1 MSLLDLLQSSTS
13 KYADLAKIIVPSLD
27 EAKKRIGEIDASPGE
42 VWGDRSTSVSLTKE
56 RTRLVE
62 LVEKMGRWSKGI
74 TDDIEMVE
82 AFGEEAVIGELL
94 GAAEKRMKEMEG
106 FEVLCLFKGENDHC
120 AALMTITSGAGGDEA
135 KNWCQMLLRMYL
147 RYCANA
153 GYTVELLDEKV
164 SDTNSD
170 MCLDNASIRISGG
183 DDLAYGWFKNESG
196 VMRLIRQ
203 SPFSSGGARHTSF
216 AAVSV
221 LPDIEDSVST
231 DVVENDLEITTMRG
245 SGSGGQS
252 INKIESAV
260 RIRHIP
266 TGIVINSRAESSQHQ
281 NRRAAMKMLKAK
293 LYDLEVQK
301 KNAERDRLADGQ
313 SVVAFGSQIRTWTLS
328 PFQLCK
334 DHRSEWETSQAE
346 KVLEGDIRG
355 MLEASLR
362 VM

>member
-1 MSLLDLLQSSTS
+1 MILLALLQSSTS

-221 LPDIEDSVST
+221 LPDIEDSIDIRIDEKDIECT
-231 DVVENDLEITTMRG
+231 AQTR
-245 SGSGGQS
+245 SGPGGQNTNR
-252 INKIESAV
+252 IKSAV
-260 RIRHIP
+260 RLIHTPTDIRILVSSERDFHR
-266 TGIVINSRAESSQHQ
+266 NRAT
-281 NRRAAMKMLKAK
+281 AMKMLKAK

-301 KNAERDRLADGQ
+301 KNAEKDRLVENQ
-313 SVVAFGSQIRTWTLS
+313 SAVAFGSQIRTWTLS

-334 DHRSEWETSQAE
+334 DHRNEWETSQAE

-355 MLEASLR
+355 MLEAVLR
-362 VM
+362 GY

>member
-266 TGIVINSRAESSQHQ
+266 TGIAIDSRAE
-281 NRRAAMKMLKAK
+281 
-293 LYDLEVQK
+293 
-301 KNAERDRLADGQ
+301 
-313 SVVAFGSQIRTWTLS
+313 IRSIKTVEPL
-328 PFQLCK
+328 
-334 DHRSEWETSQAE
+334 
-346 KVLEGDIRG
+346 
-355 MLEASLR
+355 
-362 VM
+362 